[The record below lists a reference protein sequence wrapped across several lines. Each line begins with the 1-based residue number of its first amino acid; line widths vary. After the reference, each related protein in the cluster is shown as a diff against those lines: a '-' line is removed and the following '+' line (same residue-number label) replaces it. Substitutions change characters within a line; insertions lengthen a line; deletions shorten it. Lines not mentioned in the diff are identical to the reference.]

1 MREDMAEDWADP
13 NEPADEADGVRVG
26 RIVQHLLSLA
36 GDEEAR
42 RLLGLDGTLEDNLD
56 MMFVADP
63 LTWIANDIAQAIQ
76 LEEDETDTVSLYLSY
91 MVAALRL
98 YQIIHGAPD
107 QAELVE
113 AVLDYL
119 DDSEDDL

>member
-1 MREDMAEDWADP
+1 MMREDMAEDWADP
-13 NEPADEADGVRVG
+13 NEAADEADEVRVG

-63 LTWIANDIAQAIQ
+63 LTWIANDIAQAIR
-76 LEEDETDTVSLYLSY
+76 LEDDETDTVSLSSV
-91 MVAALRL
+91 VAALRL

-107 QAELVE
+107 QAELGE

>member
-13 NEPADEADGVRVG
+13 NEPADEADEVRVG

-63 LTWIANDIAQAIQ
+63 LTWIANDVAQAIR
-76 LEEDETDTVSLYLSY
+76 LEEDETDTVSLSSV
-91 MVAALRL
+91 VAALRL

-107 QAELVE
+107 QAELGE

>member
-1 MREDMAEDWADP
+1 MMREDMAEDWADP
-13 NEPADEADGVRVG
+13 NEAADEADEVRVG

-63 LTWIANDIAQAIQ
+63 LTWIANDIAQAIR
-76 LEEDETDTVSLYLSY
+76 LEDDETDTVSLSSV
-91 MVAALRL
+91 VAALRL
-98 YQIIHGAPD
+98 YQIIHGTPD
-107 QAELVE
+107 QAELAE

>member
-1 MREDMAEDWADP
+1 MMREDMAEDWADP
-13 NEPADEADGVRVG
+13 NETADEADEVRVG

-63 LTWIANDIAQAIQ
+63 LTWIANDIAQAIR
-76 LEEDETDTVSLYLSY
+76 LEDDETDTVSLSSV
-91 MVAALRL
+91 VAALRL
-98 YQIIHGAPD
+98 YQITHGAPD
-107 QAELVE
+107 QAELGE

>member
-1 MREDMAEDWADP
+1 MREEMAEDWADP
-13 NEPADEADGVRVG
+13 NEAGDESDEVRVG

-63 LTWIANDIAQAIQ
+63 LAWIANDIAQAIR
-76 LEEDETDTVSLYLSY
+76 LEDDETDTVSLSSV
-91 MVAALRL
+91 VAALRL
-98 YQIIHGAPD
+98 YQLLHDAPD
-107 QAELVE
+107 RAELGE

-119 DDSEDDL
+119 DDSEDEL

>member
-1 MREDMAEDWADP
+1 MSEELAEDWADP
-13 NEPADEADGVRVG
+13 NEAADESDEVRVG

-42 RLLGLDGTLEDNLD
+42 QLLGLDGTLEDNLD

-63 LTWIANDIAQAIQ
+63 LAWIANDIAQAIR
-76 LEEDETDTVSLYLSY
+76 LEDDETDTVSLSSV
-91 MVAALRL
+91 VAALRL
-98 YQIIHGAPD
+98 YQLLHGAPD
-107 QAELVE
+107 QAELGE

>member
-13 NEPADEADGVRVG
+13 NEPADEADEVRVG
-26 RIVQHLLSLA
+26 RIVQHLISLA

-63 LTWIANDIAQAIQ
+63 LAWIANDIAQAIR
-76 LEEDETDTVSLYLSY
+76 LEEDETDTVSLSSV
-91 MVAALRL
+91 VAALRL
-98 YQIIHGAPD
+98 YQIIHGTPD
-107 QAELVE
+107 QAELGE

>member
-13 NEPADEADGVRVG
+13 NEPADEADEVRVG

-63 LTWIANDIAQAIQ
+63 LTWIANDIAQAIR
-76 LEEDETDTVSLYLSY
+76 LEEDETDTVSLSSV
-91 MVAALRL
+91 VAALRL

-107 QAELVE
+107 QAELGE

>member
-1 MREDMAEDWADP
+1 MREEMAEDWADP
-13 NEPADEADGVRVG
+13 NEASDESDEVRVG

-63 LTWIANDIAQAIQ
+63 LAWIANDIAQAIR
-76 LEEDETDTVSLYLSY
+76 LEDDETDTVSLS
-91 MVAALRL
+91 LR
-98 YQIIHGAPD
+98 GGRPAPVSD
-107 QAELVE
+107 PPRCTRPGRTRRGGTRLPRRFR
-113 AVLDYL
+113 
-119 DDSEDDL
+119 

>member
-13 NEPADEADGVRVG
+13 NEAADEADEVRVG

-63 LTWIANDIAQAIQ
+63 LTWIANDIAQAIR
-76 LEEDETDTVSLYLSY
+76 LEDDETDTVSLSSV
-91 MVAALRL
+91 VAALRL
-98 YQIIHGAPD
+98 YRITHGAPD
-107 QAELVE
+107 QAELGE

>member
-13 NEPADEADGVRVG
+13 NEPADEADEVRVG

-63 LTWIANDIAQAIQ
+63 LTWIANDVAQAIR
-76 LEEDETDTVSLYLSY
+76 LEEDETDTVSLSSV
-91 MVAALRL
+91 VAALRL

>member
-13 NEPADEADGVRVG
+13 NEPADEADEVRVG

-36 GDEEAR
+36 DDEEAR

-63 LTWIANDIAQAIQ
+63 LTWIANDVAQAIR
-76 LEEDETDTVSLYLSY
+76 LEEDETDTVSLSSV
-91 MVAALRL
+91 VAALRL

-107 QAELVE
+107 QAELGE

>member
-1 MREDMAEDWADP
+1 MMREDMAEDWADP
-13 NEPADEADGVRVG
+13 NEAADESDEVRVG

-63 LTWIANDIAQAIQ
+63 LTWIANDIAQAIR
-76 LEEDETDTVSLYLSY
+76 LEDDETDTVSLSSV
-91 MVAALRL
+91 VAALRL

-107 QAELVE
+107 QAELGE

>member
-1 MREDMAEDWADP
+1 MMREDMAEDWADP
-13 NEPADEADGVRVG
+13 NEAADEADEVRVG

-63 LTWIANDIAQAIQ
+63 LTWIANDIAQAIR
-76 LEEDETDTVSLYLSY
+76 LEDDETDTVSLSSV
-91 MVAALRL
+91 VAALRL

-107 QAELVE
+107 PAELGE

>member
-13 NEPADEADGVRVG
+13 NEPADEADEVRVG

-63 LTWIANDIAQAIQ
+63 LAWIANDIAQAIR
-76 LEEDETDTVSLYLSY
+76 LEDDETDTVSLSSV
-91 MVAALRL
+91 VAAPRL
-98 YQIIHGAPD
+98 YQITHGAPD
-107 QAELVE
+107 QAELGE